1 MRKAIILFIY
11 ILTFALPI
19 LAQDNVSFRASAP
32 STVILD
38 RPFQVTYTLNS
49 TGKDLRAP
57 EFNNFDVLAGPFE
70 SRSSSYQIVN
80 GKASSSVSVTYTF
93 TLQAQ
98 KTGTF
103 TIPSASIT
111 VDGDKITSNGLS
123 VKVLP
128 ADDANAQSSGGN
140 SGGSGSGN
148 DRSTNPNTSDTNIS
162 SENLFIRTHL
172 SRTKV
177 YEQEAVLLTYKLYT
191 LVDVV
196 QCVNRNM
203 PDFNGF
209 LKQDMEQSTNKQFAY
224 ENYNGR
230 NYGTVVLY
238 QTLLFPQRSGEINID
253 RATFEAGIRV
263 QNRSSSRRSIFD
275 DFFDSYT
282 NVSKTLT
289 APAVKVKVDPLPI
302 GQPSDF
308 SGTVG
313 QFSLSANLSANKTK
327 ANEAITLIVTINGN
341 GNMKLIRNPEIEF
354 PEGFET
360 YDPKVSNNFK
370 TTASGISGS
379 KVIEYMII
387 PRHAGKFEIPPI
399 TFSYFDIQTK
409 SYKTLRSE
417 SFKLDVSKGDGTSAI
432 VSTLSDKEDVKELGK
447 DILFINTN
455 NFKIKAAEKNV
466 IGSLTAWMFFIVPL
480 IIALLLFVVFRQ
492 RIIDNS
498 DLGMMRNRKANK
510 MATKRL
516 KAANKLLL
524 AGKKDEYYDELLKAT
539 WTYLADKLNISVAEL
554 TKEKV
559 QIDLMNK
566 NIEQQTINDTME
578 ILNTC
583 EFARFAPTGSQ
594 LEMGN
599 LYEKTIR
606 TISDIENNY
615 KS

>member
-1 MRKAIILFIY
+1 MRKASLLIIILIA
-11 ILTFALPI
+11 ALSVA
-19 LAQDNVSFRASAP
+19 AQGNVSLKASAP

-38 RPFQVTYTLNS
+38 KPFQVVYTLNAS
-49 TGKDLRAP
+49 GKDLRAP

-80 GKASSSVSVTYTF
+80 GKASSSVSVSYTF

-111 VDGDKITSNGLS
+111 VDGDKVTSNGLS
-123 VKVLP
+123 IKVLP
-128 ADDANAQSSGGN
+128 PDDPSAQNNAGGASSGGN
-140 SGGSGSGN
+140 S
-148 DRSTNPNTSDTNIS
+148 RSTNPNNPADANIS
-162 SENLFIRTHL
+162 SDNLFIRTHL

-177 YEQEAVLLTYKLYT
+177 YEQEAILLTYKLYT

-196 QCVNRNM
+196 QCINRTM

-209 LKQDMEQSTNKQFAY
+209 MKQDLEQSTNKQFAY

-230 NYGTVVLY
+230 NYGTVVLF

-253 RATFEAGIRV
+253 RATFEAGIRI
-263 QNRSSSRRSIFD
+263 QNRSSNRRSIFD

-289 APAVKVKVDPLPI
+289 APAVKVNVDALPA
-302 GQPSDF
+302 GKPTDF

-313 QFSLSANLSANKTK
+313 QFSLRGALSANKTK
-327 ANEAITLIVTINGN
+327 ANDAITLTITINGN
-341 GNMKLIRNPEIEF
+341 GNMRLISNPKIEF

-370 TTASGISGS
+370 SSASGMSGS
-379 KVIEYMII
+379 KTIEYMII
-387 PRHAGKFEIPPI
+387 PRHAGKFELPPV
-399 TFSYFDIQTK
+399 TFSYFDTQTK
-409 SYKTLRSE
+409 SYKTLRTE
-417 SFKLDVSKGDGTSAI
+417 AFKIDVEKGDGTNS
-432 VSTLSDKEDVKELGK
+432 VVTSFNNKEDVKELGK
-447 DILFINTN
+447 DIRFIDTS
-455 NFKIKAAEKNV
+455 NFKITRAKGSI
-466 IGSLTAWMFFIVPL
+466 IGSVTGWLLYIIPL
-480 IIALLLFVVFRQ
+480 LIALVLFVIFRK
-492 RIIDNS
+492 RVIDNS
-498 DLGMMRNRKANK
+498 DIGMVRNRKANK

-516 KAANKLLL
+516 KMANKQLL

-539 WTYLADKLNISVAEL
+539 WAYMADKLNISVAEL

-559 QIDLMNK
+559 QVELLNK
-566 NIEQQTINDTME
+566 NIEQRLIDDTMD

-583 EFARFAPTGSQ
+583 EFARYAPTGGQ
-594 LEMGN
+594 QEMGN
-599 LYEKTIR
+599 LYEKTIS
-606 TISDIENNY
+606 TISDIENNF

>member
-1 MRKAIILFIY
+1 MRKALSLLILSLIA
-11 ILTFALPI
+11 LLPI
-19 LAQDNVSFRASAP
+19 AAQGNVSLRATAP

-38 RPFQVTYTLNS
+38 RPFQVVYTLNAN
-49 TGKDLRAP
+49 GKDLRAP

-70 SRSSSYQIVN
+70 SRSQSYQIVN
-80 GKASSSVSVTYTF
+80 GKASSSVSVSYTF

-111 VDGDKITSNGLS
+111 VEGDKITSNGLS
-123 VKVLP
+123 IRVLP
-128 ADDANAQSSGGN
+128 PDDPSAQNNAGGGGN
-140 SGGSGSGN
+140 AGSN
-148 DRSTNPNTSDTNIS
+148 RSSNPNNPAEANIT

-172 SRTKV
+172 SRTRV
-177 YEQEAVLLTYKLYT
+177 FEQEAVLLTYKLYT

-209 LKQDMEQSTNKQFAY
+209 MKQDLEQSTNKQFAY

-230 NYGTVVLY
+230 NYGTVVLF
-238 QTLLFPQRSGEINID
+238 QTLLFPQRSGEITID

-289 APAVKVKVDPLPI
+289 APAVKINVDALPA
-302 GQPSDF
+302 GKPSDF

-313 QFSLSANLSANKTK
+313 QFSMTGALSTNKTK
-327 ANEAITLIVTINGN
+327 ANDAITLSITINGN
-341 GNMKLIRNPEIEF
+341 GNMRLISNPKIEF
-354 PEGFET
+354 PDGFET

-370 TTASGISGS
+370 STASGMSGT
-379 KVIEYMII
+379 KVIEYMVI
-387 PRHAGKFEIPPI
+387 PRHAGSFEIPPV

-409 SYKTLRSE
+409 TYKTLRTQA
-417 SFKLDVSKGDGTSAI
+417 FKIDVEKGDGTNTVVTSF
-432 VSTLSDKEDVKELGK
+432 TNKEDVKELGK
-447 DILFINTN
+447 DIRFIDTS
-455 NFKIKAAEKNV
+455 NFKITKAQNSIVGRA
-466 IGSLTAWMFFIVPL
+466 SAWLFYIIPL
-480 IIALLLFVVFRQ
+480 LIAVALFVVFRK
-492 RIIDNS
+492 RVIDNS
-498 DLGMMRNRKANK
+498 DIGMVRNRKANR

-516 KAANKLLL
+516 KMANKLLL
-524 AGKKDEYYDELLKAT
+524 AGKKDAYYEELLKAT
-539 WTYLADKLNISVAEL
+539 WAYVADKLNISVAEL

-559 QIDLMNK
+559 QTELLNK
-566 NIEQQTINDTME
+566 NIEQKLIDDTMD

-583 EFARFAPTGSQ
+583 EFARYAPTGGQ
-594 LEMGN
+594 QEMGN

-606 TISDIENNY
+606 TISDIENNF
-615 KS
+615 K